1 MHKKRLTK
9 EMLYQRLIEKG
20 FCLPKM
26 TSTICNMNFLFR
38 VMENKEYCPL
48 KPKNDNEPKVCN
60 IPPKKMI
67 LLEIIQD
74 ELQK

>member
-1 MHKKRLTK
+1 
-9 EMLYQRLIEKG
+9 
-20 FCLPKM
+20 
-26 TSTICNMNFLFR
+26 MNFLFR

-67 LLEIIQD
+67 LLEIIQN